1 MRFIATT
8 SQIRSHSASY
18 PLSMHNRSLLHGL
31 PVWRASSVSATS
43 FMSCVFAPA
52 TTSASGSPFPSV
64 IRLRFTPRFPRSVG
78 FLPVFLSLPAV
89 IWSYTIH
96 RQRKLFDGQMI
107 EQLHDAFS
115 SAAGKLECE
124 IIEMD
129 GEPDHVH
136 LLVAYP
142 PKLAVS
148 VMVNNLKSV
157 SSRMLRQQNTHLRMQ
172 SKTGLLWS
180 RSYFVCSTGGATIE
194 TLRAYIQSQSTPD

>member
-1 MRFIATT
+1 M
-8 SQIRSHSASY
+8 
-18 PLSMHNRSLLHGL
+18 
-31 PVWRASSVSATS
+31 
-43 FMSCVFAPA
+43 
-52 TTSASGSPFPSV
+52 
-64 IRLRFTPRFPRSVG
+64 
-78 FLPVFLSLPAV
+78 PAV

>member
-1 MRFIATT
+1 M
-8 SQIRSHSASY
+8 SNHDD
-18 PLSMHNRSLLHGL
+18 LLEGSLRKRH
-31 PVWRASSVSATS
+31 SVSKLVVHLI
-43 FMSCVFAPA
+43 F
-52 TTSASGSPFPSV
+52 TTKY
-64 IRLRFTPRFPRSVG
+64 R
-78 FLPVFLSLPAV
+78 
-89 IWSYTIH
+89 
-96 RQRKLFDGQMI
+96 RKLFDGRMI

-194 TLRAYIQSQSTPD
+194 TLRAYVQSQSTPD